1 MTDSCCKY
9 GWYKVKL
16 LHFGSCAKALNVA
29 GVICY
34 ILPGKAGSWEAST
47 NFITRVLRKHHIHL
61 LSKGGY
67 KKGRA
72 FYLIFVLR
80 SSKSQ
85 GREERA
91 SSSPSVGTAWQPA
104 TKEEGKIFLSNS
116 WSMKEQKDS
125 YISPWCPQ
133 HRSTVSLQTCLDG
146 LAHRLPPGERAELQ
160 DLQWVRT
167 SEGTPEPNA
176 CIRMPLEKRPMFI
189 PFYSTV
195 TFSSGIW
202 SAGMR
207 RAQHLV
213 WHSKYVT
220 CTTMEIRPALQV
232 EFPGVASLVGAWT
245 GCLSHSSPA
254 PSPNHPARLT
264 ISWRKKFCVNAR
276 ANGWA

>member
-16 LHFGSCAKALNVA
+16 LHFGSSAKALNVA

-61 LSKGGY
+61 ISKGGY

-72 FYLIFVLR
+72 FYLILVLR

-91 SSSPSVGTAWQPA
+91 SSIPSVGTAWQTTA
-104 TKEEGKIFLSNS
+104 KEEGKISLSNS
-116 WSMKEQKDS
+116 WFMKEQKDS

-133 HRSTVSLQTCLDG
+133 YRSTVSLQMCLDR
-146 LAHRLPPGERAELQ
+146 LAHQHPPGEWAELR
-160 DLQWVRT
+160 DLQWAHT

-176 CIRMPLEKRPMFI
+176 CIRMPLEKRPVFI
-189 PFYSTV
+189 PFYSMV
-195 TFSSGIW
+195 TFASCIW

-207 RAQHLV
+207 WAQNSV
-213 WHSKYVT
+213 WHSKYMT
-220 CTTMEIRPALQV
+220 CTTTEIRSALQD
-232 EFPGVASLVGAWT
+232 EFPGAASLLGAWT

-254 PSPNHPARLT
+254 PSPNHPARLA
-264 ISWRKKFCVNAR
+264 IGWKERFCVNAH